1 MFEKEAE
8 EYRKDLKSKF
18 FLSEPQLDLACQ
30 GFKDGYSKCN
40 ERLIKANDSSYKD
53 KSVVGFDEVMEL
65 GRMTIE
71 EIKQKTSLCFL
82 LNPNIPEEEKICV
95 IEKVMATKATIVPKA
110 ALCNIITYILKQN
123 AKLQEKLNIRSC
135 QNCKHNNK
143 SCPSDG
149 SCVHYNKWEEYKNPQ
164 LTKAKEIIKE
174 MLSILPKE
182 NIEGI
187 YEITEEAEEFLRELE
202 E

>member
-53 KSVVGFDEVMEL
+53 KPVVGFDGVKEL
-65 GRMTIE
+65 GRMTSE

-82 LNPNIPEEEKICV
+82 LNPNIPEEEKICI

-135 QNCKHNNK
+135 QIAELKAGKQEKQMAAAGEEIGTVRLYGKH
-143 SCPSDG
+143 G
-149 SCVHYNKWEEYKNPQ
+149 R
-164 LTKAKEIIKE
+164 
-174 MLSILPKE
+174 
-182 NIEGI
+182 
-187 YEITEEAEEFLRELE
+187 YEIKG
-202 E
+202 

>member
-1 MFEKEAE
+1 
-8 EYRKDLKSKF
+8 
-18 FLSEPQLDLACQ
+18 
-30 GFKDGYSKCN
+30 
-40 ERLIKANDSSYKD
+40 
-53 KSVVGFDEVMEL
+53 
-65 GRMTIE
+65 MTKE

-82 LNPNIPEEEKICV
+82 LNPNISEEEKICV
-95 IEKVMATKATIVPKA
+95 IEKVMVTKATIVSKV

-135 QNCKHNNK
+135 QNCKHNSK

-149 SCVHYNKWEEYKNPQ
+149 SCVHYNKWEGYKNPQ
-164 LTKAKEIIKE
+164 LIKAKGIIKD
-174 MLSILPKE
+174 LLYCLPKE

-187 YEITEEAEEFLRELE
+187 YEITEEAEQFLREVE